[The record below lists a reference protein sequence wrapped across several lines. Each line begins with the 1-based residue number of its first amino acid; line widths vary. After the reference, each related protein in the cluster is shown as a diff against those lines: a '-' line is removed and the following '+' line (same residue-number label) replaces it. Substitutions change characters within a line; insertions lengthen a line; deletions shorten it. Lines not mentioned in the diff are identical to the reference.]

1 MRARVEKVDVLGWNK
16 YFVSWQFQLRPR
28 HRGIVGHA
36 TGRVTEIVDH
46 KGEVGHS
53 PEGGGGKFEQDL
65 KGGTV
70 RVDYKGE
77 TTKSGYLNFNPVR
90 CPQSNGGQQEVMYNN
105 ISETPGVIQVQ
116 ISVIIQLYHQ
126 IYQSHRSLV
135 KG

>member
-1 MRARVEKVDVLGWNK
+1 MYKKWTSWAGTSTLS
-16 YFVSWQFQLRPR
+16 SWQFQLRPR

-77 TTKSGYLNFNPVR
+77 TTKSGYLNFDPGEMSTIKWR
-90 CPQSNGGQQEVMYNN
+90 PTGGHV
-105 ISETPGVIQVQ
+105 
-116 ISVIIQLYHQ
+116 
-126 IYQSHRSLV
+126 
-135 KG
+135 